1 MNTLLRAD
9 RKDDAFLQA
18 AMVIGSLSTCDRAS
32 VGAIIVRDGRCVS
45 WGYNGAP
52 PGLPRCD
59 ENNHGWGT
67 NPEEWHKDPVYALGG
82 I

>member
-1 MNTLLRAD
+1 MFRDKFTVFLSIAETLAQL
-9 RKDDAFLQA
+9 
-18 AMVIGSLSTCDRAS
+18 GTCDRAK

-52 PGLPRCD
+52 PGMPHCD
-59 ENNHGWGT
+59 ENNHGWGED
-67 NPEEWHKDPVYALGG
+67 PDEWHNDPLYAWGG